1 MAEEKL
7 RDDRGSPG
15 LDQLVLARLIESG
28 RFDRHLRR
36 MRGVYAR
43 RRAALSEALATH
55 APRVR
60 LSGLAAGFHAVVHLP
75 DGVDEATIIAAAR
88 ERSVAL
94 YGMSA
99 WRASGQATPPQLVL
113 GFGNLDPRAITAG
126 IAALGGLL

>member
-1 MAEEKL
+1 MTEEKL

-15 LDQLVLARLIESG
+15 LDQLVLARLMEAG

-36 MRGVYAR
+36 MRGIDAR
-43 RRAALSEALATH
+43 RRTALTEALAAH
-55 APRVR
+55 APRVQ

-75 DGVDEATIIAAAR
+75 ASVDEATLVAAAR
-88 ERSVAL
+88 ERSVAI

-113 GFGNLDPRAITAG
+113 GFGNLDSRAITAG
-126 IAALGGLL
+126 IAAIGGLL